1 MKSVKNLK
9 LLSLVITISLLVNS
23 LLSPIVNAKTDLLD
37 LETSSTISEDS
48 SESFVDLVDLKNS
61 YVSTDYEEYTELADK
76 RTLTS
81 KHIS

>member
-76 RTLTS
+76 QIGRA
-81 KHIS
+81 HV